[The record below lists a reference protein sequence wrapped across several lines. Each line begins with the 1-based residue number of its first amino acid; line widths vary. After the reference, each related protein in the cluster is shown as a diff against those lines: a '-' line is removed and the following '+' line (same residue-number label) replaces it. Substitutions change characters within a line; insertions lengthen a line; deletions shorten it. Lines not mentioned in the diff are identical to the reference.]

1 MTDTPDTNRALTR
14 LATETW
20 ASFHIRQKRE
30 LEAIERERDELRE
43 RVVELENAIRMTI
56 ARFDQVKWGD
66 DGDCGSAVIVGLLE
80 WALPE
85 NQDKTKKTK

>member
-1 MTDTPDTNRALTR
+1 MSDTPESDKNSVEWDRANEAGCS
-14 LATETW
+14 LAF
-20 ASFHIRQKRE
+20 AQG
-30 LEAIERERDELRE
+30 IERERDELRE
-43 RVVELENAIRMTI
+43 RVAELENAIRMTI

-85 NQDKTKKTK
+85 NKEAK